1 MANDQPQQQQ
11 YLQPWWLQPLLTI
24 ITQVGVPTV
33 IAGVLLWFVL
43 FRLDDTLRV
52 IEREEGARTKMI
64 AEMQGNVIRVL
75 ENQTDKFSGVMQ
87 QNVEVNKRIADILER
102 RREQP

>member
-11 YLQPWWLQPLLTI
+11 YPQPWWLQPLLTI

-64 AEMQGNVIRVL
+64 AEMQANVIRVL